1 VGSLLAAPEHCV
13 SGWRNRPSAKAVQMR
28 NTSPQA
34 LPSPFCPHWSRCK
47 SPPEGRRALLTNK
60 PLINRLNRDHGTW
73 ADTMD
78 KLPPPILTDV
88 LEVISTANESM
99 DYRLVR
105 QKALDAL
112 FRTIPS
118 EGAIFFLP
126 DGNGQ
131 FTHIK
136 LKNLYASYCDY
147 YKKHFYLFDP
157 LHLTKGLSLNAI
169 AGKSRQEKVFSYD
182 SFLNTEYYNDF
193 LRPQKIHHKLI
204 VNLVA
209 EKELYGRIVLTRPR
223 RFNSFTRQEVLT
235 VRTIAP
241 YLSHALAHNNLR
253 RKIKLK
259 GTILDYIEKQSS
271 IGMILLDENLQII
284 YSNDKAEAA
293 IGKLKL
299 SGSTIDQKEQ
309 LPIQLLKD
317 CREIKALLKNSP
329 VDGTSITRQSVIQC
343 PDQTKFAITSRALEQ
358 EPDWED
364 YHLLLVSIE
373 EKLSA
378 EDQSRAKVNPQHLI
392 DKFDLSKRETDVV
405 ELLFLGLKNAQIAQK
420 LFISEV
426 TVKKH
431 LQNIYEK
438 AGVSN
443 RTALVNRILTA

>member
-1 VGSLLAAPEHCV
+1 
-13 SGWRNRPSAKAVQMR
+13 
-28 NTSPQA
+28 
-34 LPSPFCPHWSRCK
+34 
-47 SPPEGRRALLTNK
+47 
-60 PLINRLNRDHGTW
+60 
-73 ADTMD
+73 MD

-126 DGNGQ
+126 DGKGQ

-136 LKNLYASYCDY
+136 LKNLSTAYCDY

-157 LHLTKGLSLNAI
+157 LHLTKGLSLNAVM
-169 AGKSRQEKVFSYD
+169 GKSQQEKVFSYD

-193 LRPQKIHHKLI
+193 LKPQKIHHKLI

-223 RFNSFTRQEVLT
+223 RFNSFTRQEALT

-241 YLSHALAHNNLR
+241 YLAHALAHNNLR
-253 RKIKLK
+253 MKIKLK
-259 GTILDYIEKQSS
+259 GTVLDYIEKQSS

-284 YSNDKAEAA
+284 YSNEKAEAA
-293 IGKLKL
+293 IGKL
-299 SGSTIDQKEQ
+299 E
-309 LPIQLLKD
+309 LPRSALDHKDRLPPQILKD
-317 CREIKALLKNSP
+317 CEEIKKKLRNCP
-329 VDGTSITRQSVIQC
+329 VDGATITKQSIIHC
-343 PDQTKFAITSRALEQ
+343 PGKTNFVITSKVLDQ
-358 EPDWED
+358 GPDWED
-364 YHLLLVSIE
+364 SRLLMVSIE
-373 EKLSA
+373 DQMTA
-378 EDQSRAKVNPQHLI
+378 EERSLAKIDPQHLM

-431 LQNIYEK
+431 LQNIFEK
-438 AGVSN
+438 VGISN

>member
-1 VGSLLAAPEHCV
+1 
-13 SGWRNRPSAKAVQMR
+13 
-28 NTSPQA
+28 
-34 LPSPFCPHWSRCK
+34 
-47 SPPEGRRALLTNK
+47 
-60 PLINRLNRDHGTW
+60 
-73 ADTMD
+73 MD

-88 LEVISTANESM
+88 LDVISTANEST
-99 DYRLVR
+99 DFRLVR
-105 QKALDAL
+105 QKTLDAL
-112 FRTIPS
+112 FRTIPC

-126 DGNGQ
+126 DGNGRY
-131 FTHIK
+131 THIK
-136 LKNLYASYCDY
+136 LKNLETSYCNY

-157 LHLTKGLSLNAI
+157 LHLTKNLSLGALLK
-169 AGKSRQEKVFSYD
+169 ADWQEKVFSYD

-193 LRPQKIHHKLI
+193 LKPQEIHHKLI

-259 GTILDYIEKQSS
+259 GTILNYIEKQSS

-284 YSNDKAEAA
+284 YSNEKAVAA
-293 IGKLKL
+293 IAKL
-299 SGSTIDQKEQ
+299 E
-309 LPIQLLKD
+309 LPKSVLEHKDRLPPQLLKD
-317 CREIKALLKNSP
+317 CQDIKALLKNCP
-329 VDGTSITRQSVIQC
+329 AGGATLARQSIIHC
-343 PDQTKFAITSRALEQ
+343 PDQTHFVITSKVLDQGPE
-358 EPDWED
+358 WED
-364 YHLLLVSIE
+364 SRLLMVSIE
-373 EKLSA
+373 EQLSA
-378 EDQSRAKVNPQHLI
+378 EERSLAKIDPQHLM

-405 ELLFLGLKNAQIAQK
+405 ELLFLGLKNAQIANK

-438 AGVSN
+438 AGVGN
-443 RTALVNRILTA
+443 RTALVNRILTT